1 MTPQGGTLAP
11 GTPAVICTCTGAP
24 EQTWTLTPSGQL
36 TVGGLCLEV
45 QDGSTAIG
53 AIAQI
58 DTCTG
63 APEQTW
69 AFAQA

>member
-1 MTPQGGTLAP
+1 MHRRP
-11 GTPAVICTCTGAP
+11 GADLDAHAERP
-24 EQTWTLTPSGQL
+24 L